1 MSTQRLTPAPDP
13 QALAK
18 QSALAQAANRS
29 SKLRQTKLAKLVA
42 KAKADAAR

>member
-18 QSALAQAANRS
+18 QSQLSQAANRS
-29 SKLRQTKLAKLVA
+29 SQLRKEKLAKLVA
-42 KAKADAAR
+42 QAKADAAR